1 MFKVSDLYNIE
12 NKKIKHISKK
22 KQHTEWVG
30 GSCVY
35 KIIVDDEIVHVGR
48 SDTCK
53 KHGGA
58 EKTRKAIIQ
67 LLGWEKHNPGIST
80 TKHWKYLRERYLFPR
95 LDDIQVEIL
104 FTNNIEKLYNKEK
117 I

>member
-1 MFKVSDLYNIE
+1 MFEINDLYHI
-12 NKKIKHISKK
+12 KGKSIKHISKK
-22 KQHTEWVG
+22 EQKIEWVG

-35 KIIVDDEIVHVGR
+35 KILIDDELVHVGR

-58 EKTRKAIIQ
+58 EKTRKAIVQ
-67 LLGWEKHNPGIST
+67 LLGWEKNNPGIKT
-80 TKHWKYLRERYLFPR
+80 TKNWKYLREKYG
-95 LDDIQVEIL
+95 DIYPNDIKVEIL

>member
-1 MFKVSDLYNIE
+1 MFSIIELYNIDD
-12 NKKIKHISKK
+12 KKIKHISKK
-22 KQHTEWVG
+22 EHKTNWIG

-35 KIIVDDEIVHVGR
+35 KILIDDEVVHTGR

-58 EKTRKAIIQ
+58 EKTRKAIVQ
-67 LLGWEKHNPGIST
+67 LLGWEKYNPGIKT
-80 TKHWKYLRERYLFPR
+80 TKDWKQLREQHMFPT
-95 LDDIQVEIL
+95 LNDIKVEIL